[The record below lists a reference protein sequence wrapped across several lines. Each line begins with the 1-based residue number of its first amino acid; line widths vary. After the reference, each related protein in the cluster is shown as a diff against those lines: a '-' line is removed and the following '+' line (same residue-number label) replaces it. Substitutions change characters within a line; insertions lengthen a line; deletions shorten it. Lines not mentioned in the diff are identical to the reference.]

1 MIPTELEERVLF
13 RSSDELVVMGRFRS
27 LWTPRLWMGAR
38 SLSYNETLQLACQ
51 LYGVKKDSSVGCKS
65 SLIQICFFMSHPDQI

>member
-1 MIPTELEERVLF
+1 MIPVELEERVLF

-38 SLSYNETLQLACQ
+38 SLSYNETLQLPCH
-51 LYGVKKDSSVGCKS
+51 LFGVKKVS
-65 SLIQICFFMSHPDQI
+65 P

>member
-1 MIPTELEERVLF
+1 MTPTELEERVLF
-13 RSSDELVVMGRFRS
+13 RSSEGLVVMGRFRS

-38 SLSYNETLQLACQ
+38 SLSYNETLQLPCQ

-65 SLIQICFFMSHPDQI
+65 SLIQSCFFMSQSAQL